1 MKDQQKRLVLKVYK
15 KSPPFVVIVG
25 EESVYETNC
34 PYYCSK
40 QQHLSVET
48 QPRKINTYL
57 LSIILPVEGKN
68 NNIFYVNS
76 SAAGLML
83 IKYATDMITL
93 FSGLTL

>member
-1 MKDQQKRLVLKVYK
+1 MKDQQKRLVFYK

-68 NNIFYVNS
+68 IFYVNS
-76 SAAGLML
+76 SAASLML